1 MSFRH
6 HAGKL
11 TTWDAREE
19 EYALRAMHRFGTTP
33 MNRQVIDFK
42 LRRLLLPL
50 IVLSAAFTLGYSFLN
65 WLLVAKTSLIPLDE
79 DIVDLWLPGALSWIL
94 VIILMQPRLRFL
106 KIRDK
111 RNNLPLLYHF
121 TAVAVVAVPALVAQG
136 YVKTATGDVT
146 HVGDADRIATSPR
159 TKFYVADN
167 ICMHLDK
174 PTSHG
179 FAAISGKGNNFLN
192 FDFYLLAPICST
204 TVESSAS
211 RQVWLGFK
219 YHHSMSNSASD
230 AEKSSAYDSF
240 VRQSLQA
247 FNAEDPQ
254 QYKYLETLGRN
265 SDRKRYE
272 KTLQLADYRIAAPV
286 ILIPHPEPFE
296 QRTSDRLVWL
306 LASFAIGPLV
316 WLIMVMIPS
325 LDQSKISSATKPAD
339 PARPPPPSF
348 VRNLFVPTRKFYGL
362 PILIDTN
369 IVIFLVMA
377 LSGLGVMSFD
387 SDDLLA
393 WGANYRPAIHGLG
406 IFRVI
411 TSQFVHGGL
420 VHLANNLYG
429 LLFAGIF
436 LTPVAIN
443 GRLIA
448 CYLLCGLGGSIASV
462 IAHPAT
468 MSVGASGAI
477 FGLFGILLTLVLF
490 GDARLATARKF
501 IFLNTGIF
509 VGLNLLIGAATP
521 AIDNAAHL
529 GGLLTGALIGV
540 ALFVLNRF
548 NHDRSRVS
556 PHELP
561 VDR

>member
-1 MSFRH
+1 MKFCLG
-6 HAGKL
+6 AGKL
-11 TTWDAREE
+11 TTWDARDE

-50 IVLSAAFTLGYSFLN
+50 VVLSAAFTLGYSFLN

-79 DIVDLWLPGALSWIL
+79 DIVDLWLPGALSWVL
-94 VIILMQPRLRFL
+94 VIILIQPRLRFL

-111 RNNLPLLYHF
+111 RNNLPLLYHVA
-121 TAVAVVAVPALVAQG
+121 AVAVVAVPALVAQG
-136 YVKTATGDVT
+136 YVKAATGDVT
-146 HVGDADRIATSPR
+146 HVRDADRIAISPR

-174 PTSHG
+174 PASHV
-179 FAAISGKGNNFLN
+179 FAAVSGKGNNFLN
-192 FDFYLLAPICST
+192 FEFYVLAPICST
-204 TVESSAS
+204 SGESDAP

-219 YHHSMSNSASD
+219 YRHSMSNSASD

-240 VRQSLQA
+240 VRVSLQA

-265 SDRKRYE
+265 SGRKRYE

-286 ILIPHPEPFE
+286 ILIPHLEPLG
-296 QRTSDRLVWL
+296 QRTGDRLVWL
-306 LASFAIGPLV
+306 LAAFTIASLV
-316 WLIMVMIPS
+316 WLTMVMIPS
-325 LDQSKISSATKPAD
+325 LDQSKIASATKPID
-339 PARPPPPSF
+339 PARPPPPTF
-348 VRNLFVPTRKFYGL
+348 VRNLFVPTQKFYGL

-369 IVIFLVMA
+369 IVVFLVMA
-377 LSGLGVMSFD
+377 LSGLGVMTFD

-393 WGANYRPAIHGLG
+393 WGANYRPAIHGFG
-406 IFRVI
+406 IFRLI
-411 TSQFVHGGL
+411 ASQFVHGGL
-420 VHLANNLYG
+420 IHLVNNLYG
-429 LLFAGIF
+429 LLFAGLF
-436 LTPVAIN
+436 LTPVAVN

-448 CYLLCGLGGSIASV
+448 SYLLCGLGGSVASV
-462 IAHPAT
+462 LTHPAT

-490 GDARLATARKF
+490 GDARLAKARKF

-529 GGLLTGALIGV
+529 GGLLTGALVGV
-540 ALFVLNRF
+540 AFFVVN
-548 NHDRSRVS
+548 RVS
-556 PHELP
+556 HKSSRTSPHDLP
-561 VDR
+561 VDL

>member
-1 MSFRH
+1 
-6 HAGKL
+6 
-11 TTWDAREE
+11 
-19 EYALRAMHRFGTTP
+19 MH
-33 MNRQVIDFK
+33 MNRQTIDFK
-42 LRRLLLPL
+42 LRRLILPL
-50 IVLSAAFTLGYSFLN
+50 ILLSFAFTIGYSFLN
-65 WLLVAKTSLIPLDE
+65 WLLVAKASLIPLDE
-79 DIVDLWLPGALSWIL
+79 DVVDLWLPAALAWIF
-94 VIILMQPRLRFL
+94 VIILIQPRLRFL

-111 RNNLPLLYHF
+111 RNNLPFLYHLA
-121 TAVAVVAVPALVAQG
+121 AVAVVAVPALVAQG

-146 HVGDADRIATSPR
+146 HVGDADRIATSPP
-159 TKFYVADN
+159 TKFYIAAS
-167 ICMHLDK
+167 ICMHLDR

-179 FAAISGKGNNFLN
+179 FPAITGRGNNILN
-192 FDFYLLAPICST
+192 FDFYVLTPICST
-204 TVESSAS
+204 TVASSAP

-230 AEKSSAYDSF
+230 AEKDSAYDSF

-247 FNAEDPQ
+247 FNAEDPGR
-254 QYKYLETLGRN
+254 YKYLEALGRN

-272 KTLQLADYRIAAPV
+272 KTLQLADYRVAASV
-286 ILIPHPEPFE
+286 ILIPHLEPFE
-296 QRTSDRLVWL
+296 QRSGDRLMWL

-325 LDQSKISSATKPAD
+325 LDQTMIANVTGQIEHKRPHSSPAM
-339 PARPPPPSF
+339 RG
-348 VRNLFVPTRKFYGL
+348 LFLPRRAFYGL
-362 PILIDTN
+362 PILIDIN
-369 IVIFLVMA
+369 IAVFLVMA
-377 LSGLGVMSFD
+377 FSGLGVISFD
-387 SDDLLA
+387 PDDLLA
-393 WGANYRPAIHGLG
+393 WGANYRPAIHGFG
-406 IFRVI
+406 IFRLI

-420 VHLANNLYG
+420 IHLASNLYG
-429 LLFAGIF
+429 LLIAGLF

-462 IAHPAT
+462 LAHPAT
-468 MSVGASGAI
+468 ISVGASGAI
-477 FGLFGILLTLVLF
+477 FGLFGILLTLVLI

-501 IFLNTGIF
+501 LLLNAGIF

-529 GGLLTGALIGV
+529 GGLTTGAAIGA

-548 NHDRSRVS
+548 NHQRSRVS

-561 VDR
+561 VDRR

>member
-1 MSFRH
+1 
-6 HAGKL
+6 
-11 TTWDAREE
+11 
-19 EYALRAMHRFGTTP
+19 
-33 MNRQVIDFK
+33 MNRQVIDTK
-42 LRRLLLPL
+42 LRRIVLPL
-50 IVLSAAFTLGYSFLN
+50 IVLSSVFTLGYSFLN
-65 WLLVAKTSLIPLDE
+65 WLLVAKTDFIPLDE
-79 DIVDLWLPGALSWIL
+79 DVVDLWLPGALAWIL
-94 VIILMQPRLRFL
+94 VIILIQPRLRFL

-111 RNNLPLLYHF
+111 RNNLPFLYHF
-121 TAVAVVAVPALVAQG
+121 AAVALVAVPALVAQG

-146 HVGDADRIATSPR
+146 HVRDGDRIATSPR

-179 FAAISGKGNNFLN
+179 FAAITGKGNNFLK
-192 FDFYLLAPICST
+192 FDFYVLAPICST
-204 TVESSAS
+204 TAESSAP

-230 AEKSSAYDSF
+230 AEKNNAYDLF
-240 VRQSLQA
+240 VRESLQA
-247 FNAEDPQ
+247 FTAEDPQ
-254 QYKYLETLGRN
+254 RYKYLETLGRN

-272 KTLQLADYRIAAPV
+272 KTLQIADYRVSAPF
-286 ILIPHPEPFE
+286 ILIPHLEPFE
-296 QRTSDRLVWL
+296 QRTGDRFVWL
-306 LASFAIGPLV
+306 LAAFTIGSLV

-325 LDQSKISSATKPAD
+325 LDRTRMASAAKPTD
-339 PARPPPPSF
+339 PARPPGSF
-348 VRNLFVPTRKFYGL
+348 VRDLFIPTPKLYGL

-369 IVIFLVMA
+369 IVVFLVMA

-387 SDDLLA
+387 RDDLLV
-393 WGANYRPAIHGLG
+393 WGANFRPAIHGIG
-406 IFRVI
+406 VFRLI

-420 VHLANNLYG
+420 IHLANNLYG
-429 LLFAGIF
+429 LLFAGMF
-436 LTPVAIN
+436 LTPVALN

-448 CYLLCGLGGSIASV
+448 SYLLCGLGGSIASV
-462 IAHPAT
+462 LAHPAT
-468 MSVGASGAI
+468 VSVGASGAI

-490 GDARLATARKF
+490 GDARLAEARKF
-501 IFLNTGIF
+501 IFINAGIF

-548 NHDRSRVS
+548 NHRRSRVTTREHRVN
-556 PHELP
+556 P
-561 VDR
+561 